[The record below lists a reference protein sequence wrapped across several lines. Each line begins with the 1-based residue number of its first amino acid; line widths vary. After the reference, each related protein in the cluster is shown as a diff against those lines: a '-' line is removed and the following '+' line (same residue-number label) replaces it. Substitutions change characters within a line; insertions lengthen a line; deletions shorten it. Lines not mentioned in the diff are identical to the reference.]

1 MVHDRQP
8 QQLTGDYFPM
18 IYDNLSNEE
27 LLKEVY
33 LNQHTNRL
41 LTLVCERLEMVM
53 RERDEALEYEE
64 EIDRLNEQLSDQDEE
79 IAALNKRIDDLET
92 TLDSLTDDPEF

>member
-1 MVHDRQP
+1 M
-8 QQLTGDYFPM
+8 M
-18 IYDNLSNEE
+18 YDNLTNEE

-53 RERDEALEYEE
+53 RELADAAKPDDFED
-64 EIDRLNEQLSDQDEE
+64 EIDNLRSEVTRLEDELSDADDERDT
-79 IAALNKRIDDLET
+79 LNKRVADLESQ
-92 TLDSLTDDPEF
+92 LDSLTDDSEF

>member
-1 MVHDRQP
+1 
-8 QQLTGDYFPM
+8 M

-33 LNQHTNRL
+33 LTQHKDRL

-53 RERDEALEYEE
+53 REAAEAAAYAL
-64 EIDRLNEQLSDQDEE
+64 DVDDQVDQLSNQIDGLNYELGNRDDEVSAME
-79 IAALNKRIDDLET
+79 KRISDLESQ
-92 TLDSLTDDPEF
+92 LDSLTDDSEF

>member
-1 MVHDRQP
+1 
-8 QQLTGDYFPM
+8 M

-53 RERDEALEYEE
+53 RERDEALAYEE

-92 TLDSLTDDPEF
+92 TLDSLTDDSEF

>member
-1 MVHDRQP
+1 
-8 QQLTGDYFPM
+8 M

-33 LNQHTNRL
+33 LTQHKDRL

-53 RERDEALEYEE
+53 RERDDALEYEK
-64 EIDRLNEQLSDQDEE
+64 EIDRLNEQLADQDDE
-79 IAALNKRIDDLET
+79 IFTLNKRIDDLESQVA
-92 TLDSLTDDPEF
+92 SLTDDEEF

>member
-1 MVHDRQP
+1 
-8 QQLTGDYFPM
+8 M

-53 RERDEALEYEE
+53 RERDEALACQE
-64 EIDRLNEQLSDQDEE
+64 EIDQLNGQLADQDDE
-79 IAALNKRIDDLET
+79 IHALNKRIDDLET
-92 TLDSLTDDPEF
+92 TLDSLTDDSEF

>member
-1 MVHDRQP
+1 
-8 QQLTGDYFPM
+8 M

-33 LNQHTNRL
+33 LTQHKDRL

-53 RERDEALEYEE
+53 RELADTTTFEDEADHL
-64 EIDRLNEQLSDQDEE
+64 RGQ
-79 IAALNKRIDDLET
+79 IDDLNYELSNRDDEVYALEARVSDLESQ
-92 TLDSLTDDPEF
+92 LDSLTDDPEF

>member
-1 MVHDRQP
+1 
-8 QQLTGDYFPM
+8 M

-33 LNQHTNRL
+33 LTQHKDRL

-53 RERDEALEYEE
+53 RELADAPKTEDFEE
-64 EIDRLNEQLSDQDEE
+64 ELDNLRSEVDRLEGVLADSDDEVSAME
-79 IAALNKRIDDLET
+79 KRISDLESQ
-92 TLDSLTDDPEF
+92 LDSLTDDSEF

>member
-1 MVHDRQP
+1 
-8 QQLTGDYFPM
+8 M

>member
-1 MVHDRQP
+1 
-8 QQLTGDYFPM
+8 M

-53 RERDEALEYEE
+53 RERDEALAYEE
-64 EIDRLNEQLSDQDEE
+64 EIDRLNEQLADQDDE
-79 IAALNKRIDDLET
+79 IHALNKRIDDLET

>member
-1 MVHDRQP
+1 
-8 QQLTGDYFPM
+8 M

-33 LNQHTNRL
+33 LTQHKDRL

-53 RERDEALEYEE
+53 RERDEALEYEKE
-64 EIDRLNEQLSDQDEE
+64 VDRLNDQLAEQDEE
-79 IAALNKRIDDLET
+79 IWGLHRQVDTLET
-92 TLDSLTDDPEF
+92 QLDSLTDDSEF

>member
-1 MVHDRQP
+1 
-8 QQLTGDYFPM
+8 M

-33 LNQHTNRL
+33 LTQHKDRL

-53 RERDEALEYEE
+53 RELADVPKPDEFEDEIDNLRSEVDRLEGVLADSDE
-64 EIDRLNEQLSDQDEE
+64 EIDT
-79 IAALNKRIDDLET
+79 LNKKLADLESQ
-92 TLDSLTDDPEF
+92 LDSLTDDSEF

>member
-1 MVHDRQP
+1 
-8 QQLTGDYFPM
+8 M

-92 TLDSLTDDPEF
+92 TLDSLTDDSEF